1 MEKYSVFIKPS
12 ALKELETINKK
23 DLRRIT
29 DRISGLADTPR
40 PPRCERLSGEDKYR
54 LRQGNYRIIY
64 SVDDSLKKVL
74 VVKVGDRR
82 EVYKRL

>member
-1 MEKYSVFIKPS
+1 MGKYSVFIKPS
-12 ALKELETINKK
+12 AVKELDTINKK

-29 DRISGLADTPR
+29 NRILGLADTPR
-40 PPRCERLSGEDKYR
+40 PAGCERLSGEDKYR
-54 LRQGNYRIIY
+54 LRQGSYRIIY

-74 VVKVGDRR
+74 VVKVGHRR